1 MEYAKQNAP
10 CSHNM
15 RKNDKN
21 SVIAKQY
28 SEISKLISLKKEAA

>member
-1 MEYAKQNAP
+1 MQNKMHLAAII
-10 CSHNM
+10 CE
-15 RKNDKN
+15 KNDKN